1 MPTASENSNGGNPD
15 AENRA
20 MILVVGATG
29 FLGAEIC
36 RRLTAQG
43 ESVRGMVRPTSDEA
57 TVRRLRALGVETVQ
71 ADLRDPPS
79 LDAACAGVSAVVS
92 TATCTRSRQPGDSVE
107 ATDLGGQLALVDAAA
122 RAGVSRFVYVSYSGH
137 LTQDSPLTRAKRTL
151 EQRIRDSGMAFTI
164 LRPTYFMEVWL
175 SPALGFDAMN
185 GTATIYGDGT
195 RPISFISL
203 SDVATFAVAALR
215 DPAAAGDL
223 LELGGPEALTPL
235 QVVRTFEEA
244 GGKPLAV
251 QHVPVEALAQQYDAA
266 SDSLAKSFAGLMLD
280 YARGDAI
287 PMDDV
292 QRRLPCSLTSVRDFA
307 RATLGA

>member
-1 MPTASENSNGGNPD
+1 
-15 AENRA
+15 

-29 FLGAEIC
+29 FLGADVC
-36 RRLTAQG
+36 RRLVAEG
-43 ESVRGMVRPTSDEA
+43 ESVRGAVRRTSDDA
-57 TVRRLRALGVETVQ
+57 TVRRLQALGVETVQ
-71 ADLRDPPS
+71 ADVRDPAS
-79 LDAACAGVSAVVS
+79 LDAACAGVSAVMS
-92 TATCTRSRQPGDSVE
+92 TVTCTRSRQPGDSVE

-137 LTQDSPLTRAKRTL
+137 LTQDSPLTRAKRSV

-195 RPISFISL
+195 RPISFISRG
-203 SDVATFAVAALR
+203 DVATFAVAALR
-215 DPAAAGDL
+215 NPAAAGEL
-223 LELGGPEALTPL
+223 LELGGPDALAPL
-235 QVVRTFEEA
+235 QVVRTFEDA
-244 GGKPLAV
+244 GGKPIAV
-251 QHVPVEALAQQYDAA
+251 QHVPVDALAQKYDAA

-292 QRRLPCSLTSVRDFA
+292 RRRIPFSMTSVGDFA
-307 RATLGA
+307 KATLGK